1 LALIYPKSTD
11 ETISIHITT
20 DGYRFFSTKRNLS
33 LKGLFNEQSLPE
45 GFNKFIDEH
54 EDSNS
59 LKLIYTGTNTLVA
72 EELFKK
78 DKAANYLKFQLR
90 APYQSAYNEIRS
102 AGIYNVFES
111 NTELEAELQAKGIN
125 LTISHSATELVKRAL
140 ATPDKSQVRMVSVFH
155 EKHLEVAVHKG
166 SELYG
171 YHQFPIVNAEEVNYY
186 LLLIHS
192 QTPETKEGFDL
203 IFYDCHSNYGGEAV
217 KKVAEWN
224 DVLQYITE
232 IFPFI

>member
-1 LALIYPKSTD
+1 MTYRKSTD
-11 ETISIHITT
+11 QTISIHITT

-33 LKGLFNEQSLPE
+33 SKGLFSEQSLYE
-45 GFNKFIDEH
+45 GFKKFIDEQ
-54 EDSNS
+54 EASES
-59 LKLIYTGTNTLVA
+59 LKLIYTTTNTLVA

-102 AGIYNVFES
+102 VGIYNVFES
-111 NTELEAELQAKGIN
+111 NKELEAELQAKGIS
-125 LTISHSATELVKRAL
+125 LSVSHSATELVKRAL
-140 ATPDKSQVRMVSVFH
+140 ATPDKSQIRMVGVFH
-155 EKHLEVAVHKG
+155 EKHFEIAVHKG

-171 YHQFPIVNAEEVNYY
+171 YYQFPIVNAEEVNYY

-203 IFYDCHSNYGGEAV
+203 IFYNCHSDYGGEAI
-217 KKVAEWN
+217 KKIAEWN
-224 DVLQYITE
+224 DDLQYITE

>member
-1 LALIYPKSTD
+1 M
-11 ETISIHITT
+11 
-20 DGYRFFSTKRNLS
+20 
-33 LKGLFNEQSLPE
+33 
-45 GFNKFIDEH
+45 FIDEQ

-59 LKLIYTGTNTLVA
+59 LKLIYTSTNTLVA

-102 AGIYNVFES
+102 VGIYNVFKI
-111 NTELEAELQAKGIN
+111 NTELEAELQERGIN
-125 LTISHSATELVKRAL
+125 LTVSHSATELVKRAL
-140 ATPDKSQVRMVSVFH
+140 ATPDRSQVRMVGVFH
-155 EKHLEVAVHKG
+155 ERHFEVVVHKG

-186 LLLIHS
+186 LLLIYS

-217 KKVAEWN
+217 KKIAEWN
-224 DVLQYITE
+224 DDLQYITE

>member
-1 LALIYPKSTD
+1 MTYPKSID
-11 ETISIHITT
+11 QTISIHITT

-33 LKGLFNEQSLPE
+33 FKGLFTEQSLYE
-45 GFNKFIDEH
+45 GFKRFIDEQ
-54 EDSNS
+54 EDSKS
-59 LKLIYTGTNTLVA
+59 LKLIYTSTNTLVA

-78 DKAANYLKFQLR
+78 NKAANYLKFQLR

-102 AGIYNVFES
+102 VGIYNVFES
-111 NTELEAELQAKGIN
+111 NNELETELQAKGIN
-125 LTISHSATELVKRAL
+125 LTVSHSATELIKRAL
-140 ATPDKSQVRMVSVFH
+140 ATPDKSQVRMVSIFH
-155 EKHLEVAVHKG
+155 EKHFEVVVHKG

-186 LLLIHS
+186 LSLIHS
-192 QTPETKEGFDL
+192 QTTETKDGFDL

-217 KKVAEWN
+217 RKVAEWN
-224 DVLQYITE
+224 NDLQYITE

>member
-1 LALIYPKSTD
+1 M
-11 ETISIHITT
+11 
-20 DGYRFFSTKRNLS
+20 
-33 LKGLFNEQSLPE
+33 
-45 GFNKFIDEH
+45 FIDEQ
-54 EDSNS
+54 EVSES
-59 LKLIYTGTNTLVA
+59 LKLIYTSTNTLVA

-102 AGIYNVFES
+102 VGIYNVFES
-111 NTELEAELQAKGIN
+111 NNELEAELQAKGIN
-125 LTISHSATELVKRAL
+125 LTVSHSATELIKRAL
-140 ATPDKSQVRMVSVFH
+140 ATPDKYQVRMVSVLH
-155 EKHLEVAVHKG
+155 EKHFEIVVHKG

-171 YHQFPIVNAEEVNYY
+171 YHQFPIVDAEEVNYY

-203 IFYDCHSNYGGEAV
+203 IFYDCHSNYGGAAV

-224 DVLQYITE
+224 DDLQYITE

>member
-1 LALIYPKSTD
+1 MKRYPSTSQRMDIVFLALNEIYPLK
-11 ETISIHITT
+11 
-20 DGYRFFSTKRNLS
+20 GYLVNNPSTKDF
-33 LKGLFNEQSLPE
+33 KM
-45 GFNKFIDEH
+45 FIDEQ
-54 EDSNS
+54 EVSES
-59 LKLIYTGTNTLVA
+59 LKLIYTSTNTLVA

-102 AGIYNVFES
+102 VGIYNVFES
-111 NTELEAELQAKGIN
+111 NNELEAELQAKGIN
-125 LTISHSATELVKRAL
+125 LTVSHSATELIKRAL
-140 ATPDKSQVRMVSVFH
+140 ATPDKSQVRMVSVLH
-155 EKHLEVAVHKG
+155 EKHFEIVVHKG

-171 YHQFPIVNAEEVNYY
+171 YHQFPIVDAEEVNYY

-203 IFYDCHSNYGGEAV
+203 IFYDCHSNYGGAAV

-224 DVLQYITE
+224 DDLQYITE